1 MFEVMMYDGGVY
13 RSEELFEMIEDVG
26 GVVLQ
31 KNRSS
36 QMLSVIMSVPG
47 EDREAISE
55 LCKEIGGEVREVP
68 LAGTEIA
75 VVGPTLGR
83 HHMPHPICD
92 VAEILRRAGA
102 VTVVMGLAR
111 GRGKSTSQISATEKG
126 IIDEYD
132 ACVMC
137 LGNFK
142 PCVEKKTDLI
152 KDLHVPVVL
161 VSGPRPE
168 GVDDTYDAL
177 VTGVGRKAARMK
189 DAEERAKLDEICDTL
204 EGVLK
209 ERKLSIEEDPLFVHP
224 AEIKQLL
231 QDYEPVD
238 MCLRPSPTVLHLDGL
253 RVKIPYEEN
262 REYLENVM
270 VYGRRLG
277 EVAYIEP
284 SRIDDSSVIIR
295 IKTRSQVEYE
305 DSRRRWCAE
314 ARTCWRSPWI
324 PISTSRS
331 GPSATCIS
339 GRGRTAMWAAP
350 WADWMPG
357 WGGI

>member
-13 RSEELFEMIEDVG
+13 RSDELFEMIEDVG

-36 QMLSVIMSVPG
+36 QMLTVIMSIPG
-47 EDREAISE
+47 EDREEISK
-55 LCKEIGGEVREVP
+55 LCKEIGGEVKEVP

-111 GRGKSTSQISATEKG
+111 GRGKNTSQISAVEKG

-142 PCVEKKTDLI
+142 HCVEKKTDLI

-161 VSGPRPE
+161 VSGPKPE
-168 GVDDTYDAL
+168 GVEDTYDAL

-189 DAEERAKLDEICDTL
+189 SADERAKLDEICDTL
-204 EGVLK
+204 ENVLK
-209 ERKLSIEEDPLFVHP
+209 DKKLSIEEDPL
-224 AEIKQLL
+224 
-231 QDYEPVD
+231 
-238 MCLRPSPTVLHLDGL
+238 
-253 RVKIPYEEN
+253 
-262 REYLENVM
+262 
-270 VYGRRLG
+270 
-277 EVAYIEP
+277 
-284 SRIDDSSVIIR
+284 
-295 IKTRSQVEYE
+295 
-305 DSRRRWCAE
+305 
-314 ARTCWRSPWI
+314 
-324 PISTSRS
+324 
-331 GPSATCIS
+331 
-339 GRGRTAMWAAP
+339 
-350 WADWMPG
+350 
-357 WGGI
+357 